1 MKMYEHDSV
10 EPQLQHCDNKISIDY
25 DKLSRNDRRFLN
37 LMEQKLVN
45 VAGHYELCL
54 SLIDEDIQLPNNQAA
69 AVKGL
74 ESLRRKFEKDD
85 QFFKKYNNFVEELTK

>member
-1 MKMYEHDSV
+1 MKMYEHDSA

-25 DKLSRNDRRFLN
+25 DKLSRNDRRFLD
-37 LMEQKLVN
+37 LMEQKLVK
-45 VAGHYELCL
+45 VAGHYELSL

-69 AVKGL
+69 AVKRL